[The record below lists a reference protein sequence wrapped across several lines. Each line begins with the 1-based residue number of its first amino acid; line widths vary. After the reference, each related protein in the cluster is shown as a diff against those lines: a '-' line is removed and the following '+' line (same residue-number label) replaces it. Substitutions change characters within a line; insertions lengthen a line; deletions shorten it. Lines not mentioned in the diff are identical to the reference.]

1 MASNN
6 VNLVT
11 FISLLA
17 LYMFIYFID
26 ELVIF
31 LISVFGMRAS
41 RLEEKHGRLLKLI
54 SGTMMVFL
62 GGVMVINPKMMNS
75 IKSSILVFMFAFFTA
90 SLIYFIHQKILP
102 KYGIIIGTGLKD
114 RKK

>member
-6 VNLVT
+6 VNMAT

-31 LISVFGMRAS
+31 LVSVFGMRAS

-62 GGVMVINPKMMNS
+62 GGVMVSNPKMMNS
-75 IKSSILVFMFAFFTA
+75 LKILIF
-90 SLIYFIHQKILP
+90 SLIQGCKF
-102 KYGIIIGTGLKD
+102 
-114 RKK
+114 